1 MKILKKI
8 GLIILALIAI
18 VLIAALFVS
27 KELNYEK
34 TITIN
39 KPIDY
44 VWEYTNSLEDLDEWS
59 PWMTYDP
66 NMKKELTGVDGTVGA
81 MSAWESDHKNV
92 GKGSQTITKIEAP
105 TLFATDLKFY
115 TPYES
120 EAKAYVSLKSEG
132 DITSVTW
139 GFKSEM
145 PYPFNIMKL
154 TMNMEEA
161 IGKDFELG
169 LSKLKNL
176 CENND

>member
-66 NMKKELTGVDGTVGA
+66 NMKKELTGVDGTVG
-81 MSAWESDHKNV
+81 
-92 GKGSQTITKIEAP
+92 
-105 TLFATDLKFY
+105 
-115 TPYES
+115 
-120 EAKAYVSLKSEG
+120 
-132 DITSVTW
+132 
-139 GFKSEM
+139 
-145 PYPFNIMKL
+145 
-154 TMNMEEA
+154 
-161 IGKDFELG
+161 
-169 LSKLKNL
+169 
-176 CENND
+176 